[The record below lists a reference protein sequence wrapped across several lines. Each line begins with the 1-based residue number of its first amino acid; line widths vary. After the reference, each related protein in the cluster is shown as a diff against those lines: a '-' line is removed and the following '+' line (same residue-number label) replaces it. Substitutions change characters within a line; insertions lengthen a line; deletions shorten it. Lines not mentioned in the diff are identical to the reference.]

1 MRNTILTFADRLRY
15 LMQRDSIKNAPQL
28 AAAMYDAGIIIY
40 PADANE
46 TRRKECR
53 ASATR
58 TIDLHLAGKP
68 IENISGEWIARYS
81 KFFHCST
88 DYLFGN
94 ISMPTP
100 DVATVHDLTG
110 LSESAIANL
119 HSWHTTNDD
128 AINCYPSYISD
139 ILEDDDATNL
149 LHNLNTYSGTTKLS
163 KFDFDEHG
171 HAPGTNE
178 WIKDKNI
185 ACLWQVSR
193 IFSNIV
199 ERLFG

>member
-1 MRNTILTFADRLRY
+1 MRNIILTFADRLRY
-15 LMQRDSIKNAPQL
+15 LMKRDNIKNAPQL
-28 AAAMYDAGIIIY
+28 AAAMYDVGIIVY

-100 DVATVHDLTG
+100 DVATTHDLTG
-110 LSESAIANL
+110 LSEGAITILKNWHQSGDASVE
-119 HSWHTTNDD
+119 SW
-128 AINCYPSYISD
+128 PSLLNK
-139 ILEDDDATNL
+139 ILEDDDAPNL
-149 LHNLNTYSGTTKLS
+149 MNNLNIYAGTTKLS
-163 KFDFDEHG
+163 KFDFDENG
-171 HAPGTNE
+171 RCPGTNDA
-178 WIKDKNI
+178 IKDKNI